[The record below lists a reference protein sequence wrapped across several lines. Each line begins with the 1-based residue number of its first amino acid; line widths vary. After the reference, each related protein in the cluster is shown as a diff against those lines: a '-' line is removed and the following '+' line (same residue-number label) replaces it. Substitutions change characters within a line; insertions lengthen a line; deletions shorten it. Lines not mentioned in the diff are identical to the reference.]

1 MCSGPNDF
9 ADTVVRRQVWIAL
22 ARCTRTLESGRISNY
37 LDEGRTEQTLK
48 SGTPLP
54 TISNLDAS
62 SGFNNAAPDDAQHFF
77 KVAWPEICRDNGP
90 HILRVALDRAAKHL
104 PIEHQEAVTGHLPNI
119 VQFQEVEGTS
129 TAIIRRLLG
138 LPTTDSRVQLWT
150 VSKKLSGLETLLDP
164 TEFWKAFWEIIR
176 CMSDFTV
183 CLLLSTD
190 SIMIRP
196 SPIMAHWHCSWG
208 HQSEYL
214 HA

>member
-1 MCSGPNDF
+1 MDVIQRSKRLRGYGSAKTDLDGIGTIHT
-9 ADTVVRRQVWIAL
+9 DTG
-22 ARCTRTLESGRISNY
+22 TRLHFELSGR
-37 LDEGRTEQTLK
+37 RTYGANFTLK

-77 KVAWPEICRDNGP
+77 KVAWPEICRDNEP

-150 VSKKLSGLETLLDP
+150 ASKKLSGLETLLDP
-164 TEFWKAFWEIIR
+164 MEFWKVFWEIIR

-183 CLLLSTD
+183 CLFLSTD
-190 SIMIRP
+190 SNDKVITYYGSLALLMGT
-196 SPIMAHWHCSWG
+196 SV
-208 HQSEYL
+208 
-214 HA
+214 